1 MPHLQN
7 FFRNVYII
15 FFTQSVE
22 RHQGAIAR
30 IRFSVFKAV
39 YRGEIHADKF
49 AQPRLADILLFP
61 DVFHLFA
68 EIHTKPQKIIY
79 RVYYIIHAILFQY
92 LLAYL
97 Q

>member
-49 AQPRLADILLFP
+49 AQPRLADI
-61 DVFHLFA
+61 
-68 EIHTKPQKIIY
+68 
-79 RVYYIIHAILFQY
+79 
-92 LLAYL
+92 
-97 Q
+97 